1 MNDLQTADAAPWLRI
16 IQSEYRE
23 MPGLSL
29 TKPQMQRL
37 WGLDSAICER
47 LVDALV
53 GTRVVR
59 ETARGA
65 YVAAGADFS

>member
-1 MNDLQTADAAPWLRI
+1 MEPCPVVITWLRR

-29 TKPQMQRL
+29 TKPQMERL
-37 WGLDSAICER
+37 WGIEPPACDA

-53 GTRVVR
+53 AAQVLRRTRTGT
-59 ETARGA
+59 
-65 YVAAGADFS
+65 YIAAA